1 MTGRLEDAT
10 LAERASLT
18 SGETFWRTQS
28 IGRLGIRGLLLADGP
43 HGIRRQPDEHNFGIG
58 ESLLATCFPPAV
70 ALAST
75 FDTHLVRCVGAAIG
89 REARTLEVD
98 VVLGPGLN
106 LKRSPLGGRNFEYY
120 SEDPWLSGRLAA
132 AMVEGIQSEGVA
144 ACAKH
149 FAVNNQETDR
159 LRVSAEV
166 DERTLRELY
175 LRSFEHVVRSAR
187 PWMVMCAY
195 NGVNGVPASS
205 NRWLLDTVLRQEWGF
220 DGVVVSDWGAVGDPV
235 AALAAG
241 LDLQMP
247 ATGGRS
253 DAVVVRA
260 VEEGRLAAEVVDR
273 SAARVLRLVDRVDTG
288 PVPVA
293 DPDAH
298 HRLAR
303 EAAGRGIV
311 LLKNDGGLLPL
322 DGSGSIAVIGALAVR
337 PRIQGGGSSR
347 VNPTR
352 VDELVGAL
360 RQRLAP
366 SRVDFAAG
374 YPDRPGDE
382 QAGLIG
388 EAVALAR
395 RAGTTIVVLGLPED
409 AEAEGVDRTT
419 LSLPAEQLA
428 LVDAVVAATAR
439 VAVVLVGGGVIDV
452 GPFDDRVPAIV
463 AGWLLGQAG
472 GAALCD
478 ILTGDVTPSGRL
490 PETIP
495 MRLEDSPSALHFP
508 GDSGTVRYGEGL
520 FVGYRGHDALG
531 QPVRY
536 PFGHGLSYTRFGYS
550 DLEVLVTRQGVRV
563 ELLVENVGERRG
575 REVVQL
581 YVGVAGS
588 AVTRPRRELKGVA
601 IVDLEPGARRS
612 TSVEVPWQELRYWDV
627 AARRWVLESGPYEFA
642 VGASSRDLR
651 LAATVEI
658 VGDEDRAQLTTEST
672 LGELLADP
680 AVRERLHAVV
690 SERMGADAAEHV
702 VGRSGWATM
711 MASFPF
717 ARVAAWPGLDLSDDD
732 VNRVVYGTAE
742 GVPGRT

>member
-1 MTGRLEDAT
+1 MTGRIEDAT

-18 SGETFWRTQS
+18 SGETFWRSQA
-28 IGRLGIRGLLLADGP
+28 IERLGVRGLLLADGP

-58 ESLLATCFPPAV
+58 ESLPATCFPPAV

-75 FDTHLVRCVGAAIG
+75 FDAALVRRVGAAIG
-89 REARTLEVD
+89 REARALEVD

-120 SEDPWLSGRLAA
+120 AEDPWLSGRLAA

-187 PWMVMCAY
+187 PWTVMCAY
-195 NGVNGVPASS
+195 NGVNGVPASA
-205 NRWLLDTVLRQEWGF
+205 NGWLLDTVLRQEWGF
-220 DGVVVSDWGAVGDPV
+220 DGVVVSDWGAVGDRV

-260 VEEGRLAAEVVDR
+260 VETGELPVEVLDR
-273 SAARVLRLVDRVDTG
+273 SAERVARLVERVASG
-288 PVPVA
+288 PA
-293 DPDAH
+293 AATDPDAH

-311 LLKNDGGLLPL
+311 LLKNDAGLLPL
-322 DGSGSIAVIGALAVR
+322 DGSGSVAVIGALAAR

-352 VDELVGAL
+352 VDDLLDAL
-360 RQRLAP
+360 RRRLANT
-366 SRVDFAAG
+366 RVDFAAG
-374 YPDRPGDE
+374 YPEDPGVDPV
-382 QAGLIG
+382 ALAG
-388 EAVALAR
+388 EALALAR
-395 RAGTTIVVLGLPED
+395 RAGTTVLVVGLPED
-409 AEAEGVDRTT
+409 AEAEGGDRTS
-419 LSLPAEQLA
+419 LALPAEQLA
-428 LVDAVVAATAR
+428 LVEAVAAVTPR
-439 VAVVLVGGGVIDV
+439 LVVVLVSGGVVDV

-490 PETIP
+490 AETIP
-495 MRLEDSPSALHFP
+495 MRLEDTPSALHFP

-550 DLEVLVTRQGVRV
+550 DLEVLVTRHGVRV

-581 YVGVAGS
+581 YVGVPGS
-588 AVTRPRRELKGVA
+588 SVARAPRELKGVA
-601 IVDLEPGARRS
+601 IVELEPGARRPAS
-612 TSVEVPWQELRYWDV
+612 IQVPWQELRYWDV
-627 AARRWVLESGPYEFA
+627 ATGRWVLESGPYEFA

-651 LAATVEI
+651 LAAAVSI
-658 VGDEDRAQLTTEST
+658 VGDEARTPLTTAST
-672 LGELLADP
+672 VGELLADP
-680 AVRERLHAVV
+680 AARARLSEVVREKLG
-690 SERMGADAAEHV
+690 EETAEHV
-702 VGRSGWATM
+702 VGESGWAVM
-711 MASFPF
+711 MAAFPF
-717 ARVAAWPGLDLSDDD
+717 GRVAEWPGLDLDPQDAAWIVFGD
-732 VNRVVYGTAE
+732 TGA
-742 GVPGRT
+742 GRPR